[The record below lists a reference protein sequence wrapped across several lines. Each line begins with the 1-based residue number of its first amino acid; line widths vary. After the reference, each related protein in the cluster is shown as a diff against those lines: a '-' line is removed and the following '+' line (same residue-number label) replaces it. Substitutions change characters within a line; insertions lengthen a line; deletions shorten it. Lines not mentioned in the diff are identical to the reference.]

1 MYAKRQAPK
10 QQKKTMD
17 LMSVIKCILIV
28 LLIFAGYY
36 VVTGSSRSVIKRD
49 RREGFSNNNNTAS
62 SSADTPHVVADK
74 SVKIINDSMMNM
86 LGALQVQTG
95 RTSYEGLIQ
104 NMDAWTQA
112 KVLASLNAVAAQMI
126 ADSSDA
132 TSLVSPPS
140 EKTVAL
146 MNAINTMISFHG
158 TSLPN
163 TLKYLDN
170 A

>member
-1 MYAKRQAPK
+1 
-10 QQKKTMD
+10 MD
-17 LMSVIKCILIV
+17 LISVIKCILIV

-36 VVTGSSRSVIKRD
+36 VVTRSAIKRD
-49 RREGFSNNNNTAS
+49 RREGFSINTNNNNTAS

-95 RTSYEGLIQ
+95 RTSYEGLIE

-163 TLKYLDN
+163 ALKYLDN